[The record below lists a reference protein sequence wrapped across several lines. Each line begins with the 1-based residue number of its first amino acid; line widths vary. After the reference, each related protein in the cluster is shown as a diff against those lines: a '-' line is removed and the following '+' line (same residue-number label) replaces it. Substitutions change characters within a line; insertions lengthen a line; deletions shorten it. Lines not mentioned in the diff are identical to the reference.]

1 MYSFNPHKETFSK
14 INDFGLDD
22 KFTVHAFWRRIQQ
35 WLYQFFHNFAA
46 VPLVFHVV
54 FARTEAF
61 VISYNQLFCS
71 LLILTI
77 VSQFF
82 RRRAQI

>member
-1 MYSFNPHKETFSK
+1 MYSFYPHKETFSK

-22 KFTVHAFWRRIQQ
+22 KFTVHAFSRRLQQ

-46 VPLVFHVV
+46 VTLVFHVV
-54 FARTEAF
+54 SATTEAF
-61 VISYNQLFCS
+61 FISYNQLFCS

-82 RRRAQI
+82 RRRDQL